1 MKKYDFEYQ
10 YHLNEEDASS
20 LQNELRVSYRL
31 EFVVFL
37 LEYEVEEN
45 NNFFALN
52 NTREEILY
60 VLDTDGIRVDLDKR
74 PKFIVGDYVHDF
86 DLYKAKCNHWFH
98 MTYGIPY
105 D

>member
-45 NNFFALN
+45 NGFFALN
-52 NTREEILY
+52 NTREEMLY

-74 PKFIVGDYVHDF
+74 SKFIIGDYIEDYNI
-86 DLYKAKCNHWFH
+86 YKAEINHYNH
-98 MTYGIPY
+98 IKYGISL
-105 D
+105 